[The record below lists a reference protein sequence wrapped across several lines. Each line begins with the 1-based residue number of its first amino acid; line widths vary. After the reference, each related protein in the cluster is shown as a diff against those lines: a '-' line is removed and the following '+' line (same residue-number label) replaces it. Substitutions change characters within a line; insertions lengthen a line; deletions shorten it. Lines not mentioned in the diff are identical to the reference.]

1 MIEALTVIGV
11 IALIG
16 GAVLSMLTQASHTYA
31 ATVMN
36 GVAQREAS
44 SITDLIR
51 DLVRMSVEI
60 TTNRE
65 DEIKFQLVPWDTTE
79 NAAKLQPTNDTDYG
93 PEVWIHLADS
103 HGSQGTTGT
112 NLWLAVKQKG
122 ASGYGRKT
130 LLSSRI
136 EDFELAYF
144 YAENTT
150 DSGPVYFQIPAGTSQ
165 RDMRRRINAVRVRIT
180 AFGSDATDPSLGGAA
195 SYSRFTTS
203 TVVYLRNAKYMPG
216 AYQLLDPNNSDA
228 DERPR
233 TYLVDHGLG
242 QSLGLIPL
250 SP

>member
-1 MIEALTVIGV
+1 MVEALAVIGV
-11 IALIG
+11 IALIT

-44 SITDLIR
+44 SITDLVR

-65 DEIKFQLVPWDTTE
+65 DEIKFQLVPWDADE
-79 NAAKLQPTNDTDYG
+79 GAAKLQPASDTDYG

-103 HGSQGTTGT
+103 HGSEGSTGT
-112 NLWLAVKQKG
+112 NLWLAAKQRG
-122 ASGYGRKT
+122 ESGYGTKK

-136 EDFELAYF
+136 ESLELAYF

-150 DSGPVYFQIPAGTSQ
+150 DSGPVYFQIPAQEPQ
-165 RDMRRRINAVRVRIT
+165 RDTRRRINAVRVRVT
-180 AFGSDATDPSLGGAA
+180 AFGSDASDPSLGGAA
-195 SYSRFTTS
+195 SYSSFTTS

-216 AYQLLDPNNSDA
+216 AYQLLDPNSSDA

-233 TYLVDHGLG
+233 TYLVDQGLG
-242 QSLGLIPL
+242 QALGLIPL